1 MSPAFKRYLHPN
13 VAGFQA
19 LQVSTE
25 ELYHA
30 FFGRI
35 FLTWPCNWEGRH
47 GKTIVPKP
55 PPSSLLRPNSASCNY
70 FSTYTNNT
78 MPQSCTGRKS
88 NCLHPSH
95 SFLPRT
101 EFADVGT
108 IVSCASLPNCK
119 TMSRKHERRAAELE
133 KKCKVV
139 LYRHRCLA
147 NRYLLSTFLFL
158 QKLLYLTPWWKLFC
172 TKKETQFFFIFF
184 SLHSEEKTPFFE
196 ENWGKNFLR
205 PSIPHQNFWWRLA
218 CTYFPCMDEE
228 IPHPPEKMRPLP
240 TGASEAICV
249 DCYAFKWSIPII

>member
-47 GKTIVPKP
+47 GKTIVPTS

-172 TKKETQFFFIFF
+172 TKKETQVFF
-184 SLHSEEKTPFFE
+184 SSFFPCIV
-196 ENWGKNFLR
+196 KKRHHFLR
-205 PSIPHQNFWWRLA
+205 KTGEKIFCALVSPIKIFGGDSPVRTSHAWTKRSPTLQKKCA
-218 CTYFPCMDEE
+218 PC
-228 IPHPPEKMRPLP
+228 PNVRPKQHV
-240 TGASEAICV
+240 G
-249 DCYAFKWSIPII
+249 CYAFKWSIPIA